1 MNPTGAAAAATTTGL
16 RAPAPAAFADSV
28 AIATD
33 ARAPRAA
40 RFPPAPREPT

>member
-1 MNPTGAAAAATTTGL
+1 MNPTGAAAAVTTTGL

-40 RFPPAPREPT
+40 RVPPAPREPT